1 MEQNKMGRNEKTIFF
16 ISLFYIISCVFAWPV
31 SMVES
36 SFSKVVTFKTVNLP
50 KKTPLRTFQKVSE
63 QLFLRTPQNDGF
75 YYYSYFH

>member
-16 ISLFYIISCVFAWPV
+16 ISLFYTISCVFAWPV

-50 KKTPLRTFQKVSE
+50 KKL
-63 QLFLRTPQNDGF
+63 L
-75 YYYSYFH
+75 